1 MYRKCEYCGANLDAG
16 EICDCRKENAAPD
29 GSDPETAQMNII
41 TDNLPNNSEK
51 VKEDNKRMGLK
62 SWKEMR
68 EIDVLPHCDYREAKD
83 DKGHKIEVPYL
94 NWAKCKELLHENGA
108 EVVYFEP
115 CVNANGSSLIMC
127 DQVFTDSKDNTN
139 RCYEV
144 RVKIVIDDLE
154 FEAQYPLMNGS
165 NPVKDNSL
173 TQQRLWNAQTRAF
186 VKGVAMR
193 TGLGFGLWVN
203 GGDEADDKTS
213 VDDLSNHNLF
223 SIKERMQITYT
234 NAFKK
239 GMSTKEIA
247 EKVGM
252 TEDEVK
258 VIFTYFDQLHRF
270 EQKLNAL

>member
-1 MYRKCEYCGANLDAG
+1 M
-16 EICDCRKENAAPD
+16 
-29 GSDPETAQMNII
+29 
-41 TDNLPNNSEK
+41 
-51 VKEDNKRMGLK
+51 LK
-62 SWKEMR
+62 SYAELRKV
-68 EIDVLPHCDYREAKD
+68 DVLPHCEYREAKD
-83 DKGHKIEVPYL
+83 DRGRKIEVPYL

-127 DQVFTDSKDNTN
+127 DQVFTDSKENTN

-193 TGLGFGLWVN
+193 TGLGFGLWVS
-203 GGDEADDKTS
+203 GGDEADDKTPAE
-213 VDDLSNHNLF
+213 DLSSHSLF
-223 SIKERMQITYT
+223 AIKERMQIEYT
-234 NAFKK
+234 NAIKK
-239 GMSTKEIA
+239 GMTTKEIA
-247 EKVGM
+247 AKLEM
-252 TEDEVK
+252 SEDEVR
-258 VIFTYFDQLHRF
+258 VVFTYFDQLHRF
-270 EQKLNAL
+270 EGKLIAL